1 MKYKLSPKIDKTQ
14 RDQVLKILESCSDE
28 FVPPLNQRHSPT
40 QENFTKED
48 TMGSYYEEVLKH
60 QFILALEQ
68 EQIIGLLAFLD
79 GPSFLSQPAIYISVV
94 CVSKTYRGLS
104 VAHSLYSTL
113 LSVVPCHYCKDV
125 FIVRT
130 WSTNTIHQQL
140 LSHLGFTIE
149 KIIPNHRGNGI
160 DTIYYKYQLHP
171 IDL

>member
-68 EQIIGLLAFLD
+68 EQIIGLLAFLEI
-79 GPSFLSQPAIYISVV
+79 G
-94 CVSKTYRGLS
+94 R
-104 VAHSLYSTL
+104 AH
-113 LSVVPCHYCKDV
+113 V
-125 FIVRT
+125 
-130 WSTNTIHQQL
+130 
-140 LSHLGFTIE
+140 
-149 KIIPNHRGNGI
+149 
-160 DTIYYKYQLHP
+160 
-171 IDL
+171 